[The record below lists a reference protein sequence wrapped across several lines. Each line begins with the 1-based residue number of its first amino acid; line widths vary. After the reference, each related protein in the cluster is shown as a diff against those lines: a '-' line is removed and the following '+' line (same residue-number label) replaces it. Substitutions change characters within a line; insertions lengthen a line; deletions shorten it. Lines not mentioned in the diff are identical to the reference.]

1 MIYKFYWNQFLR
13 INWYYR
19 YQILCMQFLIRLQGQ
34 NSVFLKFTA
43 LLNLVIS
50 FISYGI
56 YTISYL
62 RTHVWEDFKH
72 KFCLWFSEVWS
83 ILTLY
88 KSSHRMCS
96 VKKMFLKIS
105 QYLQANTRAGAKFLR
120 KRQKYRCFSVYITK
134 F

>member
-19 YQILCMQFLIRLQGQ
+19 YQVLCMQFLIRLQGQ
-34 NSVFLKFTA
+34 NSFFLKFIA

-56 YTISYL
+56 LFHIFRPTFG
-62 RTHVWEDFKH
+62 RTSNTNFACGLVKYE
-72 KFCLWFSEVWS
+72 S

-96 VKKMFLKIS
+96 VKKMFLKIL
-105 QYLQANTRAGAKFLR
+105 QYLQANARVGAKFLR
-120 KRQKYRCFSVYITK
+120 KRQKYRCFSVYIAK